1 VSESVITVSGMTC
14 SHCVNAVREEIG
26 NLRGVHGV
34 QVDLETGRVV
44 VRADPMPSTD
54 DLRSAVDAAG
64 YEMSA

>member
-1 VSESVITVSGMTC
+1 VSETVITVTGMTC
-14 SHCVNAVREEIG
+14 SHCVNAVQEEIG

-44 VRADPMPSTD
+44 VIADPVPSAD

-64 YEMSA
+64 YEVSG